1 MLTVHAVFPAK
12 GTSKAYVHE
21 VVVRPTED
29 GGVQYVSNH
38 VIHSK
43 EDYEKTWHKPRL
55 TVEERERLEK
65 GYGFPSGEAEE
76 RERLEKG
83 YDLPVTEEEKQ
94 EAKRDLEKMMEL
106 AGKADLSAGGENVY
120 GRIISDEAMLSM
132 KARNWKRFCWIASW
146 ENAEP
151 PCCTRFAGTGQS
163 CGKNFI
169 MTGVTCTSCRH
180 ARRGTRKGR

>member
-1 MLTVHAVFPAK
+1 M
-12 GTSKAYVHE
+12 
-21 VVVRPTED
+21 
-29 GGVQYVSNH
+29 
-38 VIHSK
+38 
-43 EDYEKTWHKPRL
+43 
-55 TVEERERLEK
+55 EK

-132 KARNWKRFCWIASW
+132 KARIASQNVSVMDALRYSVM
-146 ENAEP
+146 EHYQELLN
-151 PCCTRFAGTGQS
+151 Q
-163 CGKNFI
+163 
-169 MTGVTCTSCRH
+169 
-180 ARRGTRKGR
+180 